1 MNIHRPSV
9 FINAKNRVF
18 GMEDEIPMM
27 IASFSLDRKDCEEML
42 MEQMKK
48 QAFWQMCD
56 GLITVEFLMF
66 VCKEE
71 YRKIIQ
77 LKIRKTGRG

>member
-18 GMEDEIPMM
+18 GMEDEKPMM
-27 IASFSLDRKDCEEML
+27 IASFSLDRKDCEKML
-42 MEQMKK
+42 MEQMKSK
-48 QAFWQMCD
+48 VWRVCD